1 MDYYILTTSIS
12 IIHSVGKSLG
22 MRGELP
28 LVVYHLGNFYSSHC
42 SVARYSMSYNSRVIV
57 EMYVRAPAFEA
68 STDTSVDDQRNGSGQ
83 EVVERCNKGEDLCAL
98 RVLRSRPE
106 QTRQLLRRPKQIDK
120 FKVEKELLK
129 SEPVDQILLSAKSNQ
144 GIETLVQQDKSLKA
158 ATQEGSNEYLQ
169 QQGQMCQQNCK

>member
-1 MDYYILTTSIS
+1 MHVS
-12 IIHSVGKSLG
+12 
-22 MRGELP
+22 
-28 LVVYHLGNFYSSHC
+28 
-42 SVARYSMSYNSRVIV
+42 
-57 EMYVRAPAFEA
+57 APAFEA

-83 EVVERCNKGEDLCAL
+83 EVVERCNEGEDLCAL

-144 GIETLVQQDKSLKA
+144 GVETLVQQDKSLKA
-158 ATQEGSNEYLQ
+158 ATQEGSNESADLSNQ
-169 QQGQMCQQNCK
+169 CC